1 MKVRSVVL
9 RIVIFVIIAFAI
21 IIFAVLLSGCQA
33 EKAGQTEAPQTKEAS
48 PRPKEA
54 PQEIKIKKEEIK
66 YEARRK
72 EPCKAFSSG
81 SVQNN
86 PGESLGVLNCEI
98 ENKFPKGLRL
108 IVDLEHDFPLD
119 FAASDLKAKIGEG
132 FINVAPEND
141 PENPTPGKMVFEIG
155 NSNYFHTWTEMD
167 SGTVRIK
174 DKKGN
179 EVIFETGPFVYS
191 DPRFKWKEE
200 ESKNMRVLFYGSA
213 RRARP
218 EKVLLEAER
227 ILGNFSFTPPRKIR
241 IIAYNSKRAIDPAL
255 PFRSKATREDLI
267 TMGMAFDDINAV
279 FVLNGEEFLNTV
291 RHELMHLIFD
301 HLTEKAFAIL
311 PTWLN
316 EGLAMYAGS
325 ENLSERHIKVIS
337 TAIENG
343 EFLSLRELS
352 SFSGKPDMVELNYA
366 EAHSFIRFLI
376 KEYGQDTML
385 EFLRFINENFGVELG
400 EAVEEVYG
408 KPQDFLEKEWIDSLT
423 TGSR

>member
-108 IVDLEHDFPLD
+108 IVDLKHDFPLD
-119 FAASDLKAKIGEG
+119 FAASNLTAKIGDG
-132 FINVAPEND
+132 SINVSPENN
-141 PENPTPGKMVFEIG
+141 PENPNPGKMVFEIG

-167 SGTVRIK
+167 SGTARIK

-179 EVIFETGPFVYS
+179 EVVFETGPFVYS
-191 DPRFKWKEE
+191 DPRFKWKEK
-200 ESKNMRVLFYGSA
+200 ESENMRVLFYGST

-241 IIAYNSKRAIDPAL
+241 IIVYNSRRAIDPAL
-255 PFRSKATREDLI
+255 PFRSKATSEDLI
-267 TMGMAFDDINAV
+267 TLGMAFGDIDAV
-279 FVLNGEEFLNTV
+279 FVLNEKDLLDTA

-301 HLTEKAFAIL
+301 HLTERAFAIL
-311 PTWLN
+311 PAWLN
-316 EGLAMYAGS
+316 EGLAMYAGN

-337 TAIENG
+337 TSMENG
-343 EFLSLRELS
+343 KFLSLRELS
-352 SFSGKPDMVELNYA
+352 SFSGKPDLVEQNYA

-376 KEYGQDTML
+376 KEYGQGTML
-385 EFLRFINENFGVELG
+385 KLLSTLNENFGMELG
-400 EAVEEVYG
+400 EAIEEVYG
-408 KPQDFLEKEWIDSLT
+408 KAQDSLEKEWIDGLT
-423 TGSR
+423 DRSR